1 MKNLSAQEK
10 QILFYAVIFIVVY
23 YLVIRPLFIKVG
35 LKKDPEVL
43 ATEERKQEQIAT
55 QIKEIAKTQ
64 KPTKSSAEWQVIAD
78 QIYSDLRYSAVSDN
92 KADAGYQVARVKNDA
107 DFWELYRLFGKR
119 KEYLFGIPQN
129 LQDLSQFIR
138 SNLSE
143 KAIKTINNNYASKGI
158 KFRF

>member
-10 QILFYAVIFIVVY
+10 QVLFYAVIFIVVY
-23 YLVIRPLFIKVG
+23 YLVIRPLFIKIG

-55 QIKEIAKTQ
+55 QIKEIANTQ
-64 KPTKSSAEWQVIAD
+64 KPTKSTAEWQVIAD
-78 QIYSDLRYSAVSDN
+78 QIYNDLRYSAVSDN

-119 KEYLFGIPQN
+119 REYLFGIPQN

>member
-35 LKKDPEVL
+35 LKKDPEVI
-43 ATEERKQEQIAT
+43 ATEERKTEQIAE

-64 KPTKSSAEWQVIAD
+64 KPTKSTAEWQVIAD
-78 QIYSDLRYSAVSDN
+78 QIYNDLRYSAVSDN

-143 KAIKTINNNYASKGI
+143 KAIKTINNNYALKGI

>member
-35 LKKDPEVL
+35 LKKDPEVI
-43 ATEERKQEQIAT
+43 ATEERKTEQIAE

-64 KPTKSSAEWQVIAD
+64 KPTKSTAEWQVIAD

-143 KAIKTINNNYASKGI
+143 KAIKTINNNYALKGI

>member
-43 ATEERKQEQIAT
+43 ATEERKTEQIAE

-64 KPTKSSAEWQVIAD
+64 KPTKSTAEWQVIAD

>member
-10 QILFYAVIFIVVY
+10 QVLFYAVIFIVVY
-23 YLVIRPLFIKVG
+23 YLVIRPLFIKIG

-43 ATEERKQEQIAT
+43 ATEERKTEQIAE
-55 QIKEIAKTQ
+55 QIKQIAKTQ
-64 KPTKSSAEWQVIAD
+64 KPTKSTAEWQVIAD

-119 KEYLFGIPQN
+119 REYLFGIPQN